1 MKCIRTEEGR
11 EILQEIHKGV
21 CRNHAASRTL
31 VGKAFRSGFYW
42 PTTLADAKALVH
54 RCTNCQFFSKLPHV
68 PAYNLITIP
77 PSWPFACWGVDMIEL
92 LTTAPGGFTHVLVAI
107 DKFTKWIEYKPIT
120 TLSVDRLVSCVTEGA
135 SCSYFQYESIL
146 LVNDWYYEQVC

>member
-42 PTTLADAKALVH
+42 PTA
-54 RCTNCQFFSKLPHV
+54 
-68 PAYNLITIP
+68 
-77 PSWPFACWGVDMIEL
+77 
-92 LTTAPGGFTHVLVAI
+92 
-107 DKFTKWIEYKPIT
+107 
-120 TLSVDRLVSCVTEGA
+120 
-135 SCSYFQYESIL
+135 
-146 LVNDWYYEQVC
+146 